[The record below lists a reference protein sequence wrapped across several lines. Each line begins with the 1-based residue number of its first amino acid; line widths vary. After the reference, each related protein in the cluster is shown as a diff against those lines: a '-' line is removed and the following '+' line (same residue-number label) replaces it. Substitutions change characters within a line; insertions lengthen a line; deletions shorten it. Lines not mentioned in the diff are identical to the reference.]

1 MDARRRWLR
10 RGEQVEFEVGM
21 MSHSPH
27 AGPDTPQAI
36 KVVGVG
42 PDGKSPAPLLCQQMK
57 GFSLKIAI
65 EPGTNRFKLAIKS
78 EAEMSGET
86 TDSGSSKTD
95 GDPRG

>member
-10 RGEQVEFEVGM
+10 RGEQVEFEVGL

-27 AGPDTPQAI
+27 AGADTPQAI

-42 PDGKSPAPLLCQQMK
+42 PAGESPAPLLCQQMK

-65 EPGTNRFKLAIKS
+65 DPGTNRFKLAIKRE
-78 EAEMSGET
+78 EAE
-86 TDSGSSKTD
+86 TD
-95 GDPRG
+95 GEKADGDTRG